1 MTKEEKEERKKRA
14 DLMAK
19 LYVLPIALEIAPA
32 IDRVEGAPLDEAFE
46 AAPSLREIML
56 LSLCDIISVCSA
68 AIDAK
73 KKNMLG
79 TDREENERFGRAI
92 AYVKRIAIS
101 KVRTADALWTVMD
114 EKTKSPFSDDGTI
127 LLFSERKL
135 ADSLVRRYAKRYG
148 RTTLSVAE
156 IPGNEIMRFLGR
168 AVYARGAKRF
178 TVNRGDAAHLV
189 ITARGIAVH
198 PDLSAVPEGARP
210 VMNPDVFRAA
220 AELKQEIRP
229 DGTVPG
235 LKELG
240 SRLDEA
246 LRHATLLVPVE
257 KGVHGMGRTVSRLT
271 GKIGMVTFPTVE
283 INGAA
288 YQPAFTDWAELQA
301 VFPLDRYGAAPMA
314 LSDLASTA
322 FEQVVINPATLGI
335 AIRTDRLRRLSQ

>member
-1 MTKEEKEERKKRA
+1 MTKEKKEERKKRA

-156 IPGNEIMRFLGR
+156 IPGNEIMRFLHILSSR
-168 AVYARGAKRF
+168 RGALPYSP
-178 TVNRGDAAHLV
+178 T
-189 ITARGIAVH
+189 
-198 PDLSAVPEGARP
+198 SAP
-210 VMNPDVFRAA
+210 FQRA
-220 AELKQEIRP
+220 
-229 DGTVPG
+229 PG
-235 LKELG
+235 Q
-240 SRLDEA
+240 S
-246 LRHATLLVPVE
+246 
-257 KGVHGMGRTVSRLT
+257 
-271 GKIGMVTFPTVE
+271 
-283 INGAA
+283 
-288 YQPAFTDWAELQA
+288 
-301 VFPLDRYGAAPMA
+301 
-314 LSDLASTA
+314 
-322 FEQVVINPATLGI
+322 
-335 AIRTDRLRRLSQ
+335 